1 MKLLDNNYILG
12 GLTLGIF
19 VTYVLY
25 KQPEC
30 LFRDK
35 KTNTCTNLK
44 KEQTDCQ

>member
-1 MKLLDNNYILG
+1 MKLLDTNYILG
-12 GLTLGIF
+12 GLSLGIF

-35 KTNTCTNLK
+35 TNNTCVTIEKNNVP
-44 KEQTDCQ
+44 C

>member
-1 MKLLDNNYILG
+1 MKLLDTNYILG
-12 GLTLGIF
+12 GLSLGIF

-35 KTNTCTNLK
+35 KTDMCTKLE
-44 KEQTDCQ
+44 KEQVQC

>member
-35 KTNTCTNLK
+35 KTNTCTNLEK
-44 KEQTDCQ
+44 QTATC